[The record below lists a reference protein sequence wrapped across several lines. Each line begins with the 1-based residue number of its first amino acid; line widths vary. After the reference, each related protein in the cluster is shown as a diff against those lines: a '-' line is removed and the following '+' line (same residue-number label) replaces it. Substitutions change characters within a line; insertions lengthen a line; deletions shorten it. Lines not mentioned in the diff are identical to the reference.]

1 MAKTTEV
8 LIISPLYIDLPRV
21 KTKDKRVY
29 LNMNTYRNLHYV
41 TNNNAKKA
49 YLEAIREQVE
59 GKVIVT
65 PVEITYRVLKRTK
78 RRLDKM
84 NVIAVTSKYLLDA
97 LTNLGCWED
106 DNDDHVKTETILP
119 TELDRDNPRVEI
131 IITSIVNNLTSKK
144 A

>member
-1 MAKTTEV
+1 M
-8 LIISPLYIDLPRV
+8 I
-21 KTKDKRVY
+21 
-29 LNMNTYRNLHYV
+29 
-41 TNNNAKKA
+41 
-49 YLEAIREQVE
+49 Q
-59 GKVIVT
+59 T

-131 IITSIVNNLTSKK
+131 IITSI
-144 A
+144 

>member
-1 MAKTTEV
+1 
-8 LIISPLYIDLPRV
+8 
-21 KTKDKRVY
+21 
-29 LNMNTYRNLHYV
+29 MNAYGNTNTF
-41 TNNNAKKA
+41 TNNEVKKA
-49 YLEAIREQVE
+49 YLETIREQVE

-131 IITSIVNNLTSKK
+131 IINSIENE
-144 A
+144 